1 MKEDPNRTRITIRGN
16 SIDYLYDCGAKTGLL
31 ELVKLM
37 INIVCLQPAD
47 QFMTM
52 DLGNFYL
59 GTPLDCPEYVC
70 VELSTIPQEFIEEY
84 NLL

>member
-1 MKEDPNRTRITIRGN
+1 MKKDPNRTRITIGGN
-16 SIDYLYDCGAKTGLL
+16 SIDYLDDCGTKTGLL

-37 INIVCLQPAD
+37 INSVCSRPAA

-59 GTPLDCPEYVC
+59 
-70 VELSTIPQEFIEEY
+70 
-84 NLL
+84 